1 MKKLLP
7 ALVALSLLV
16 GCSDTDKIEKLEK
29 ALQSQEEL
37 LRALQKEQVL
47 SQEAKDLLLSKGEE
61 AALVRLK
68 KERDDLK
75 QALQARNG
83 DLSETAKLQNE
94 IAELKNQLAVTGG
107 GARVV
112 ERYENGKKKY
122 EGDRLDGG
130 TRTGSWTFWH
140 PNGQK
145 WSEGTYKSGK
155 LEGVW
160 TYWRDNGKK
169 RWDGSFKDD
178 KRDGVWTWWDEQ
190 GNAWMTE
197 TYKNGE
203 LVK

>member
-1 MKKLLP
+1 MIK
-7 ALVALSLLV
+7 ALGIAMLCALV
-16 GCSDTDKIEKLEK
+16 GCADSDKIEKLEK

-47 SQEAKDLLLSKGEE
+47 SREAKDLLLSKGEE

-75 QALQARNG
+75 QSLQARNG

-122 EGDRLDGG
+122 EGDREDGG

-197 TYKNGE
+197 TYKYGE